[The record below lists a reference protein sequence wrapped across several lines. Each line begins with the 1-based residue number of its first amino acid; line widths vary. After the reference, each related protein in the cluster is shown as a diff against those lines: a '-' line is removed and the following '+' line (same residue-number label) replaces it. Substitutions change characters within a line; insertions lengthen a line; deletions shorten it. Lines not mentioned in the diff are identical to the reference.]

1 MSQTFQ
7 LLVPAAFAGERL
19 DKFLADA
26 LPKTSRSTA
35 QRLIALGHVMV
46 KQAPCNDASRKIA
59 AGDAIAVFVPSA
71 EPSELKPANIPLE
84 ILFEDEHLLVINKP
98 AGLTVHPAPGEKGPT
113 LVHAL
118 LHHCGKSLSGI
129 GGVARPGI
137 VHRLDKDTS
146 GAMLVAKND
155 AAHQSLSEQLQD
167 RSLSRLYHAVVYGV
181 PQPSFGRKSEQGEAR
196 SGGLGGVPP
205 SYHGT
210 WEGNIGRAPNNRK
223 KMAVLK
229 SGGKEARTHYRVV
242 EGFGIQDSGF
252 GDPRKR
258 NASVTEQGD
267 AARAEGVAGGVS
279 PSLSLLAL
287 KLETG
292 RTHQIRVHA
301 AHHGHPLVGDPQ
313 YGRNRQLRDEHLQQI
328 CKAFPRQALHAVEI
342 SFVHPATKEVHRYHA
357 PYPEDFKQLLQNL
370 R

>member
-1 MSQTFQ
+1 MSQNYQ

-35 QRLIALGHVMV
+35 QRLLALGHVTV
-46 KQAPCNDASRKIA
+46 KQVVCDDASRKIQ
-59 AGDAIAVFVPSA
+59 AGDAITVFVPSA

-84 ILFEDEHLLVINKP
+84 ILFEDSHLLVINKP

-167 RSLSRLYHAVVYGV
+167 RSLSRLYHAVVFGV
-181 PQPSFGRKSEQGEAR
+181 PRFPAGM
-196 SGGLGGVPP
+196 
-205 SYHGT
+205 

-229 SGGKEARTHYRVV
+229 GGGKEARTHFKVV
-242 EGFGIQDSGF
+242 EQFHD
-252 GDPRKR
+252 
-258 NASVTEQGD
+258 NA
-267 AARAEGVAGGVS
+267 
-279 PSLSLLAL
+279 LSLLEL

-301 AHHGHPLVGDPQ
+301 AHHGYPLVGDPQ
-313 YGRNRQLRDEHLQQI
+313 YGRNRQLRDESLQQI
-328 CKAFPRQALHAVEI
+328 CKNFPRQALHAAEI
-342 SFVHPATKEVHRYHA
+342 SFVHPATKEVHRYA
-357 PYPEDFKQLLQNL
+357 ASYPEDFKQLLLNI
-370 R
+370 RA

>member
-1 MSQTFQ
+1 MSQTYQ
-7 LLVPAAFAGERL
+7 LIVPATFAGERL

-35 QRLIALGHVMV
+35 QKLIALGHVTL
-46 KQAPCNDASRKIA
+46 KQQPCGDASRKIA
-59 AGDAIAVFVPSA
+59 GGDAIAVFVPSA

-84 ILFEDEHLLVINKP
+84 ILYEDKHLLVINKQ

-118 LHHCGKSLSGI
+118 LHHCGRSLSGI

-137 VHRLDKDTS
+137 VHRLDKETS

-181 PQPSFGRKSEQGEAR
+181 PRFPAGM
-196 SGGLGGVPP
+196 
-205 SYHGT
+205 

-229 SGGKEARTHYRVV
+229 SGGKEARTHFKVV
-242 EGFGIQDSGF
+242 ESFG
-252 GDPRKR
+252 
-258 NASVTEQGD
+258 
-267 AARAEGVAGGVS
+267 GGA
-279 PSLSLLAL
+279 LSLLEL

-313 YGRNRQLRDEHLQQI
+313 YGRSRQLTDASLQQLTQ
-328 CKAFPRQALHAVEI
+328 AFKRQALHAAEI
-342 SFVHPATKEVHRYHA
+342 SFLHPATGESHRYEA
-357 PYPEDFKQLLQNL
+357 PYPADFKELLAFL
-370 R
+370 ARLG